1 MKRLRK
7 KLVGLPGVISGAWV
21 GFEIMQASGEGS
33 GGGGGGSD
41 GGRESQGERE
51 RESCC
56 RNGREGA
63 RK

>member
-21 GFEIMQASGEGS
+21 GFEIMQASGEG
-33 GGGGGGSD
+33 GGGGGGD

-51 RESCC
+51 REKE
-56 RNGREGA
+56 RE
-63 RK
+63 RERELL